1 MPWNSP
7 IIITLFTVGGV
18 LGLSFI
24 FVEGKIAKFPVI
36 PGHVFKIRTVVSVY
50 ISIFFTGLLYF
61 GEIYY
66 LPIYLQVNYIA
77 KLYMKDMLPL
87 HFKIEIANVFH
98 VGCQRSDCHW
108 KWSSHDASSVSPS
121 HSLLAF
127 WVTDIQNRELPIYLD
142 GWILYHDR
150 GCR

>member
-18 LGLSFI
+18 LGLTFI

-66 LPIYLQVNYIA
+66 LPIYLQVNYVTNA
-77 KLYMKDMLPL
+77 VHERYVALHLTTEKLMFSM
-87 HFKIEIANVFH
+87 
-98 VGCQRSDCHW
+98 
-108 KWSSHDASSVSPS
+108 
-121 HSLLAF
+121 
-127 WVTDIQNRELPIYLD
+127 
-142 GWILYHDR
+142 
-150 GCR
+150 

>member
-1 MPWNSP
+1 MVIPFRQFPLDRGGSEMPWNSP

-66 LPIYLQVNYIA
+66 LPIYLQVIRIA
-77 KLYMKDMLPL
+77 KLCMTCM
-87 HFKIEIANVFH
+87 NNS
-98 VGCQRSDCHW
+98 R
-108 KWSSHDASSVSPS
+108 
-121 HSLLAF
+121 
-127 WVTDIQNRELPIYLD
+127 
-142 GWILYHDR
+142 DR
-150 GCR
+150 KKLMFFM